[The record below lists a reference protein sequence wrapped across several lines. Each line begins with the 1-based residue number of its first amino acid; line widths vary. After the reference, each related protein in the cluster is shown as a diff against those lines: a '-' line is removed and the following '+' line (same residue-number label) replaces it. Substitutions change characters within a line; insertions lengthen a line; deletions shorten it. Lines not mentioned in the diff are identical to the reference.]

1 MSRLIKKKLTLFLLS
16 VFTIYLIFT
25 LLPRPDSYQGDNPF
39 IQSDLP
45 LIIAHGGGNHE
56 FPDNTLEAYYNA
68 YSIDPN
74 VMLETDVNITNDD
87 VIILSHD
94 TTLDRKT
101 SLQNADIHM
110 INYTDLINDK
120 INFGYHNDVTPES
133 NGYNET
139 GTLIPY
145 ETYLGE
151 SVTPLDV
158 SYPEGVTPRDESI
171 FLATTLEE
179 LIKAFP
185 NNKINVEIKQSGDIG
200 LNALDHVI
208 ALMEGLDD
216 DYHTFDRM
224 VLASFHDE
232 VYDALLDY
240 KDTYPLLK
248 LSPSRDGVQSFFIFQ
263 RLRLSFFFRDPI
275 AVLQVPPQEGR
286 YNLLTNNFI
295 KTAHRHNIAL
305 HYWTINDEAMM
316 RTLIDMGVDG
326 IMTDRPTVLKAIL
339 DEYDQ

>member
-1 MSRLIKKKLTLFLLS
+1 MTRIIKKKLTLFLLA
-16 VFTIYLIFT
+16 VVAVYLI
-25 LLPRPDSYQGDNPF
+25 LAILPRPDNYEGDNPF
-39 IQSDLP
+39 IQTDLP

-101 SLQNADIHM
+101 SLKNADIHT
-110 INYTDLINDK
+110 INYTYLIENK
-120 INFGYHNDVTPES
+120 INFGFENTIVPES

-139 GTLIPY
+139 GNLVPY
-145 ETYLGE
+145 ETHLGE
-151 SVTPLDV
+151 TVTPLDV
-158 SYPEGVTPRDESI
+158 SYPNGVVPRDDTV

-200 LNALDHVI
+200 LEALEAVITLMTELNASHD
-208 ALMEGLDD
+208 
-216 DYHTFDRM
+216 TFDRM

-232 VYDALLDY
+232 VYNALLDY
-240 KDTYPLLK
+240 KEAYPLLK

-286 YNLLTNNFI
+286 YNLLTQNFI
-295 KTAHRHNIAL
+295 TTAKRHNIAL

-326 IMTDRPTVLKAIL
+326 IMTDRPTVLKAVL
-339 DEYDQ
+339 EDYES